1 MVDHHFLVLIMA
13 EEIHHYSTK
22 YHAYFTSSWFGVLNI
37 HNHSILCPLR
47 HLMYLRIE
55 LLIFRCK
62 YKIIVDQKR
71 LCILPCLCLYFL
83 DGIHWPLAAPVLHL
97 VKYVWPRA

>member
-22 YHAYFTSSWFGVLNI
+22 YHAYFTSSWFGVLNTVYFVLEDT
-37 HNHSILCPLR
+37 LCMYVYALR
-47 HLMYLRIE
+47 LE

-62 YKIIVDQKR
+62 CKIIEDQKR
-71 LCILPCLCLYFL
+71 LCILPCLCLHFV
-83 DGIHWPLAAPVLHL
+83 DGIHWPLAAPVHHL
-97 VKYVWPRA
+97 VR